1 MTETTSSYRRILK
14 NSSIIGGSSVAN
26 VGIGLIRTK
35 ALALLLGPMG
45 VGIASLYIGFL
56 NTAGTLATMGLG
68 TVGTRQIAESF
79 SKEDARAVAVAR
91 RAMFWG
97 TLVLAVAAM
106 LAVWSLRSALAGWI
120 LGSSSYASAIGWLA
134 IGVGMLVAAASQSAL
149 LQGMYRIGD
158 LARVTIG
165 ASILNAALG
174 IGFLW
179 KWGQHGL
186 IGYVVVGPIATF
198 AVGHFYVSRLPK
210 AGKYAIAWPEVT
222 REWSALLRLGVAYV
236 GAGLSL
242 TLTQLWIRIFLSK
255 ALGRAPLGQYQSAWT
270 ISMYYVSFILTAMA
284 ADYYPRLTAVIHDHE
299 RARRL
304 VNEQSEIAL
313 LLSAPVFVGM
323 MAIAPWVMH
332 LLYSAQF
339 APAVVLLRWQVLGD
353 VLKVAS
359 WPLSFVI
366 LAAGDGKTYFWSEC
380 ATNLL
385 TAVLIITL
393 APVVGLRITGIA
405 YLATYLFYL
414 PLVFWLA
421 RKRTAFSWSR
431 PVYRLVAGAFVACV
445 AVWGLAVFLGRWGML
460 IGIVFAAWLAVFALG
475 RISHMGA
482 LTGPMGRLGEIAR
495 RWTHWRQ
502 A

>member
-1 MTETTSSYRRILK
+1 MTEITSSYRRILK

-26 VGIGLIRTK
+26 VGLGLIRTK
-35 ALALLLGPMG
+35 ALALILGPAGMG
-45 VGIASLYIGFL
+45 VASLYIGFL

-97 TLVLAVAAM
+97 TMVLAGVAM
-106 LAVWSLRSALAGWI
+106 LAVWSLRSVLAVWI
-120 LGSSSYASAIGWLA
+120 LGSSSYAPVIGWLA
-134 IGVGMLVAAASQSAL
+134 IGVGLLVAAASQSAL
-149 LQGMYRIGD
+149 LQGTYRIGD
-158 LARVTIG
+158 LARVTIW
-165 ASILNAALG
+165 ASILNVALG
-174 IGFLW
+174 VAFLW

-186 IGYVVVGPIATF
+186 IGYVLVGPLATF

-210 AGKYAIAWPEVT
+210 SAKHTIAWSEVT
-222 REWSALLRLGVAYV
+222 RQWSALLRLGVAYV
-236 GAGLSL
+236 GGGLSL
-242 TLTQLWIRIFLSK
+242 TLTQLWIRIFVGK
-255 ALGRAPLGQYQSAWT
+255 ALGRAPLGQYQAAWT

-284 ADYYPRLTAVIHDHE
+284 ADYYPRLTAVVHEHDG
-299 RARRL
+299 ARRL

-313 LLSAPVFVGM
+313 LLSAPVFVAM
-323 MAIAPWVMH
+323 MALAPWVMH
-332 LLYSAQF
+332 LLYSVQF
-339 APAVVLLRWQVLGD
+339 APAVDLLRWQILGD

-359 WPLSFVI
+359 WPLGFVI
-366 LAAGDGKTYFWSEC
+366 LAAGDGKTFFWTEC

-385 TAVLIITL
+385 TAILIVTL

-421 RKRTAFSWSR
+421 RRRIAFSWSP
-431 PVYRLVAGAFVACV
+431 PVYRLVLGVFTACG
-445 AVWGLAVFLGRWGML
+445 AVWLLALVGRCGML
-460 IGIVFAAWLAVFALG
+460 IGAAVAVWLAVFALG

-482 LTGPMGRLGEIAR
+482 LGGPVGRLGDIAR
-495 RWTHWRQ
+495 RWTHWRR